1 MNRIKEQK
9 EKKRGRET
17 NETENGRKG
26 KDEHDEDVPV
36 EKNTEARNGGIRKS
50 TEKNVSEMKS
60 MNRKRKES
68 GHSTEKENTPI
79 KNKKRAIKH
88 EIMIGDVNH
97 TECSPG
103 IENSGK
109 HTGNEAMIGTVRVAH
124 GALTQAVYTK
134 NVRFLIN
141 FTYLD
146 EQSKIGELTGLSR
159 QCKVDLLLF
168 LFNTVKKGIVV
179 ELLDLVVLLLRSSR
193 ELLYDRT
200 YKGVVQD
207 VVNYLK
213 EYSLE
218 YNKVVYLKGR
228 LSCLRR
234 DRREKE
240 RAMVEQNENELG

>member
-1 MNRIKEQK
+1 MNIIKEQK

-26 KDEHDEDVPV
+26 KDEHDEDVSV
-36 EKNTEARNGGIRKS
+36 EKNTEARNGSKRKS
-50 TEKNVSEMKS
+50 TEKKVNEMK
-60 MNRKRKES
+60 RKRES
-68 GHSTEKENTPI
+68 GHNTEKENTSS
-79 KNKKRAIKH
+79 KNGRRAIKH
-88 EIMIGDVNH
+88 EMMIGDANH
-97 TECSPG
+97 TESSPDT
-103 IENSGK
+103 EDSDK
-109 HTGNEAMIGTVRVAH
+109 HNGNEAMISTVRVTH
-124 GALTQAVYTK
+124 GALKQAVYTK

-146 EQSKIGELTGLSR
+146 EQFKIGELTDLSR

-168 LFNTVKKGIVV
+168 LFSTVKKGIVV

-207 VVNYLK
+207 VVKYLK

-228 LSCLRR
+228 LRCLKR
-234 DRREKE
+234 DRRGKE